1 MKIKSMSL
9 LVSAVALLAACA
21 GEKNDNFSGTVLL
34 TRANETGTEMALVD
48 TSAQSEEELQQYVDE
63 NDANIQWV
71 SADQFQK
78 DEELDLSSGAD
89 ATESGYGYN
98 GGNRFGGNNNNCY
111 NSNCN
116 NWRPY
121 QPKHQWKKKW
131 QTPKKHYWGYNKC
144 NYGMIWYGGRCCYP
158 YSRAYNYRWKARWGW
173 NYRPRYN
180 YSSSSY
186 WYVRVYF

>member
-9 LVSAVALLAACA
+9 LISTVALLAACA
-21 GEKNDNFSGTVLL
+21 GEKNDNFGGTVLL

-48 TSAQSEEELQQYVDE
+48 TSAQTEEELKQFVDS

-78 DEELDLSSGAD
+78 DEELDLSSGQEAVQ
-89 ATESGYGYN
+89 SRRGN
-98 GGNRFGGNNNNCY
+98 GHGNRFGNNNNCY

-121 QPKHQWKKKW
+121 QQSYSWKKKW
-131 QTPKKHYWGYNKC
+131 QAPRQTYWGYNRC
-144 NYGMIWYGGRCCYP
+144 PSTQIWYNGQCCYP
-158 YSRAYNYRWKARWGW
+158 YSRAYNYRWQARWGW
-173 NYRPRYN
+173 NYRPSY
-180 YSSSSY
+180 YSTSSSY